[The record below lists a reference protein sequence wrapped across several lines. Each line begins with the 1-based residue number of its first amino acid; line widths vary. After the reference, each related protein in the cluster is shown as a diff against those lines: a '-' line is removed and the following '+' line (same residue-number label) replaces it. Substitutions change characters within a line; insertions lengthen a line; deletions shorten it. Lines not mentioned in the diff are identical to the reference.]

1 MKKMISIVLT
11 LALILFSIPVA
22 SYAAQVDEVVD
33 KHGAK
38 TYIGTTA
45 SWGKAWDESNFEEV
59 TGDDVEFSGNLTIK
73 TGNVKDITGTGAT
86 SKLIVTDGTINSIQS
101 EGSIA
106 LNGGTIKRNVESDT
120 AVAINGKVSIGG
132 DCTAQDITATGSV
145 TATVVGSVIGNNS
158 ITLAG
163 QSLKASEFSGN
174 DTGMLAVKSYTLS
187 LPAITDME
195 SVTIDGSN
203 KASGKIIAGTLL
215 LNSKAELT
223 ANSTI
228 EVDTLEGPGTLSFYS
243 GKLTVHTA
251 ITDKPLFYFNN
262 TVGNGT
268 LAFKA
273 DVGAVDEKDVRLY
286 DFELEK
292 DTYSSYESFTLK
304 NSITDGITLDQSSI
318 DVDSK
323 TSGLV
328 KASVKPAFT
337 QFATGTKIV
346 WELHGD
352 TTAFSISPDTTK
364 NTCKVTLSSG
374 TTGSNRATLI
384 AYLVDKNGDRLS
396 DYKSDSCTIT
406 SGGTTTTP
414 VDNSGLTLD
423 TSAVTIPADSS
434 YWVLAITNATSAP
447 QQLSYNSSIATVG
460 AAVAYNY
467 NGKVGW
473 LYPVKGIAKGGVT
486 IDIGGQKMLATV
498 AGGSITVDTASYTMS
513 PGGKYYIGV
522 KINKIDK
529 KKLNIYSGNSC
540 TMVQDAGRAANG
552 TELYVVTAKQVGV
565 GNVTFAIIGGQ
576 SVSTTINVV
585 SGAKPTGVSGR
596 LVATA

>member
-1 MKKMISIVLT
+1 MKKMISIALT
-11 LALILFSIPVA
+11 LALILFSIPIA
-22 SYAAQVDEVVD
+22 AYAVQVDQVID

-45 SWGKAWDESNFEEV
+45 SWGKAWDESNFVEV
-59 TGDDVEFSGNLTIK
+59 TGEDVDASGNLT
-73 TGNVKDITGTGAT
+73 VKIGDVKNITITGAT
-86 SKLIVTDGTINSIQS
+86 SKLIVTDGTINSIKS
-101 EGSIA
+101 EGGIT
-106 LNGGTIKRNVESDT
+106 LNGGTIKRDVESDT

-132 DCTAQDITATGSV
+132 DCTAQDITASSSV

-158 ITLAG
+158 ITLSG
-163 QSLKASEFSGN
+163 QSLKAREFNGN
-174 DTGMLAVKSYTLS
+174 GKGMLAVKSYTLS

-195 SVTIDGSN
+195 TVTIDGSN
-203 KASGKIIAGTLL
+203 KASGKIITGTLL
-215 LNSKAELT
+215 INSKSELT

-243 GKLTVHTA
+243 GKLTVHTG
-251 ITDKPLFYFNN
+251 ITDKPLIYFNN

-273 DVGAVDEKDVRLY
+273 DVGAVGEDDVKLY
-286 DFELEK
+286 DYQLEK
-292 DTYSSYESFTLK
+292 DTYSSYESFILK
-304 NSITDGITLDQSSI
+304 NSITDGITLDQSSL
-318 DVDSK
+318 DVNSK

-328 KASVKPAFT
+328 RASVKPAFS
-337 QFATGTKIV
+337 QFAAGTKIV

-364 NTCKVTLSSG
+364 NTCKVTLSSS

-384 AYLVDKNGDRLS
+384 AYLVDKNNDRLS
-396 DYKSDSCTIT
+396 DYKSDSCTIS
-406 SGGTTTTP
+406 SGTAAVP

-423 TSAVTIPADSS
+423 TSAVTIPADNT
-434 YWVLAITNATSAP
+434 YWVLAVTSSASAP

-473 LYPVKGIAKGGVT
+473 LYPVKGIAKGAVT
-486 IDIGGQKMLATV
+486 IDIGGKKMLTTV

-513 PGGKYYIGV
+513 PGSKYYIGV
-522 KINKIDK
+522 KINKLDK
-529 KKLNIYSGNSC
+529 KSLNIYSGNSC
-540 TMVQDAGRAANG
+540 TDVQDAGKAANG
-552 TELYVVTAKQVGV
+552 MELYVVTARQAGT
-565 GNVTFAIIGGQ
+565 GHVTFAIIGGQ

-585 SGAKPTGVSGR
+585 SGVSPSGVSGR
-596 LVATA
+596 LVAVA